1 MNVIEEKSLKDTRN
15 VNLFYL
21 LFWTS
26 LYQLITVGALFW
38 VDILPSFG
46 FADGIYQFGQK
57 WVCTWIATIDTFNR
71 SNLKLHVNLQRET
84 LFQLY
89 G

>member
-46 FADGIYQFGQK
+46 FAEGIYQFGQK
-57 WVCTWIATIDTFNR
+57 
-71 SNLKLHVNLQRET
+71 
-84 LFQLY
+84 
-89 G
+89 

>member
-26 LYQLITVGALFW
+26 LYQLITVGTLFW

-46 FADGIYQFGQK
+46 FADDIYQFGQK
-57 WVCTWIATIDTFNR
+57 
-71 SNLKLHVNLQRET
+71 
-84 LFQLY
+84 
-89 G
+89 

>member
-26 LYQLITVGALFW
+26 LYQLITVGTLFW

-57 WVCTWIATIDTFNR
+57 
-71 SNLKLHVNLQRET
+71 
-84 LFQLY
+84 
-89 G
+89 

>member
-1 MNVIEEKSLKDTRN
+1 MNTKIHTNAHVHTNKIPAALMNVIEEKSLKDTRN

-57 WVCTWIATIDTFNR
+57 
-71 SNLKLHVNLQRET
+71 
-84 LFQLY
+84 
-89 G
+89 

>member
-26 LYQLITVGALFW
+26 LYQLITVGTLFW

-46 FADGIYQFGQK
+46 FADDIYQFGQK
-57 WVCTWIATIDTFNR
+57 WVCNTFK
-71 SNLKLHVNLQRET
+71 KLNLQNT
-84 LFQLY
+84 HNSASLFW
-89 G
+89 

>member
-26 LYQLITVGALFW
+26 LYQLITVGTLFW

-57 WVCTWIATIDTFNR
+57 WVCNTFK
-71 SNLKLHVNLQRET
+71 NLNLQNT
-84 LFQLY
+84 QNSASLFW
-89 G
+89 